1 MVKHCYPFD
10 LCEVIQ
16 FTENNINVIERIQSQ
31 VAKLALGVP
40 QNTSNVCA
48 QTELGMKPFRMRL
61 YELQLGYYTR
71 LLNLPRDRW
80 VHKVLFDHLTGGWH
94 SPYTKYIS
102 RIRTELQ
109 LIGAP
114 PKKKV
119 LSIHL
124 NYHFLNKTN
133 HTISIQSLP
142 NILFGPSWLN
152 CPRASSM

>member
-1 MVKHCYPFD
+1 MP
-10 LCEVIQ
+10 L
-16 FTENNINVIERIQSQ
+16 NM
-31 VAKLALGVP
+31 
-40 QNTSNVCA
+40 SNVCA

-61 YELQLGYYTR
+61 YELQLGYYNR
-71 LLNLPRDRW
+71 LLNLSRDRW
-80 VHKVLFDHLTGGWH
+80 VHKVLSDHLTGGWH
-94 SPYTKYIS
+94 SPYTSYIS

-114 PKKKV
+114 PSKKF

-142 NILFGPSWLN
+142 NLN
-152 CPRASSM
+152 RITSFTRESYVSEGDNSSVISSMKLSNAGLGNRAPRLGRPRMVTCN